1 MRLAVLALAA
11 LTLLRLAVAAR
22 VPLAPDEAYYFL
34 WSQHL
39 QAGYLDHPPMVA
51 YWIRAGTMLLGNTP
65 LGIRLLGPIAAALGS
80 LLVWDAG
87 EQLFPHRQAGL
98 IAAALLNATLMVGTG
113 AILITPDAP
122 LLFFWTAGLAALARL
137 ITSGN
142 PRWWLAVG
150 LAAGLALLSKYTA
163 VLFIAAVFIWLLT
176 SPEGRATLRTPWPWG
191 AMLLAGLIFAPDIAW
206 NASHHWAS
214 FLKQGGREFIFPA
227 SQPAGNG
234 LVVPSVPQPYFPPK
248 PSLAG
253 VIPRPLQFLG
263 EFWAGQLALFT
274 PVIFFLVAGG
284 LWKLR
289 LSPAPAASLLV
300 WITLVPGVVFLEHV
314 LSDRVQANWLAVLYP
329 SACLAAAALPM
340 ATLRRW
346 LKPALATGFFLTA
359 IAYAQ
364 ALTHFLPLPPRSDPS
379 AVQLAG
385 WPDLAAAAANLTPTP
400 AFITSDDY
408 ATAADLAYYAPANV
422 PIAGLNLNRWGSF
435 AFPAANLQNKTGLFI
450 SRYRPPDCMTPPVTL
465 TRRLGPKIITTYHA
479 CFVTAAIPGALLPRP

>member
-1 MRLAVLALAA
+1 MRLALLALAG
-11 LTLLRLAVAAR
+11 LTLLRFVVASR

-51 YWIRAGTMLLGNTP
+51 YWIRAGTMLLGNSP

-122 LLFFWTAGLAALARL
+122 LLFFWTASLAALARL

-176 SPEGRATLRTPWPWG
+176 SPEGRATLRTPWPW
-191 AMLLAGLIFAPDIAW
+191 AAVLLAGLIFAPDIAW

-214 FLKQGGREFIFPA
+214 FRKQGGREFIFPA

-234 LVVPSVPQPYFPPK
+234 LVVPSVPQPYSPPK
-248 PSLAG
+248 PSPPS
-253 VIPRPLQFLG
+253 VIPRPVQFFG
-263 EFWAGQLALFT
+263 EFWAGQFGLFT
-274 PVIFFLVAGG
+274 PIIFVLTGCG
-284 LWKLR
+284 LWRLR
-289 LSPAPAASLLV
+289 LSAAPAAPLLV
-300 WITLVPGVVFLEHV
+300 WVTLVPGVVFLEHV
-314 LSDRVQANWLAVLYP
+314 ISDRVQPNWLAVLYP
-329 SACLAAAALPM
+329 SACLATAALPA

-379 AVQLAG
+379 ALASAG
-385 WPDLAAAAANLTPTP
+385 GRPRRRRRR
-400 AFITSDDY
+400 SH
-408 ATAADLAYYAPANV
+408 APARLHHLGRLRIRRR
-422 PIAGLNLNRWGSF
+422 PCLSRTGQRAHRWPEPGPLELF

-450 SRYRPPDCMTPPVTL
+450 SRYQPPDCMTPPQIL
-465 TRRLGPKIITTYHA
+465 TRRLGPKIIATYHA
-479 CFVTAAIPGALLPRP
+479 CFVTAVIPGALLPRP